1 MDNNMIFYIMG
12 GSAGLFVLIVLMY
25 FILSKK
31 MQKSEYKRIQQ
42 LQQGTKENR
51 FSLEILYQKLYL
63 TYIKIP
69 VLKRYVMKLRR
80 RLEIINIDDE
90 YNTRKETAK
99 ILTKTLAIL
108 VPVVVITV
116 IITSSNYLLMFILLM
131 FEIFMIDT
139 LIDGSVDK
147 MDNKL
152 LKEQIDFF
160 SEIRHAYHEFNMV

>member
-63 TYIKIP
+63 TY
-69 VLKRYVMKLRR
+69 
-80 RLEIINIDDE
+80 LEPGH
-90 YNTRKETAK
+90 
-99 ILTKTLAIL
+99 IL
-108 VPVVVITV
+108 VFLKC
-116 IITSSNYLLMFILLM
+116 Y
-131 FEIFMIDT
+131 
-139 LIDGSVDK
+139 
-147 MDNKL
+147 KL
-152 LKEQIDFF
+152 LF
-160 SEIRHAYHEFNMV
+160 HH